1 MELSLK
7 LDERISEQLERKEWL
22 LEVENKRRS
31 SLGIEI
37 FKDYESMDEFN
48 DSFDPEDIDTIRDY
62 SLLQGIEIITD
73 YIDSESNFLSWR
85 NT

>member
-1 MELSLK
+1 M
-7 LDERISEQLERKEWL
+7 KEDL
-22 LEVENKRRS
+22 NKKRRS

-37 FKDYESMDEFN
+37 FKDYESLDEFN
-48 DSFDPEDIDTIRDY
+48 DNFDPEDIDIIRDY
-62 SLLQGIEIITD
+62 SLLQGIEIIGD

>member
-7 LDERISEQLERKEWL
+7 LDERRSEQLERKEWL